1 MKKSYI
7 ILLSLLL
14 VFMMS
19 ATSMAKYEK
28 GDYKVFS
35 LGDTKELIKE
45 KVNYLVI
52 TGELVKGNGDYFTTK
67 IAGETFDG
75 YFSYYNDQLYKM
87 SFYSKEY
94 NAMRYDTYLKDLMMD
109 KIKPMFSGSY
119 GEPVNDYGYP
129 SFFNLKDGYTR
140 FISRWRDGD
149 KEIIIGVSSGDFT
162 YEGAI
167 LIVDTALEKQ
177 KEKDEEDAKKAQA
190 QQSASDF

>member
-1 MKKSYI
+1 MKKSCI

-14 VFMMS
+14 VFLVS

-35 LGDTKELIKE
+35 LGDTKETIKE
-45 KVNYLVI
+45 KASYLVI
-52 TGELVKGNGDYFTTK
+52 TGEIIKGNGDYFVTK
-67 IAGETFDG
+67 IAGETFTG
-75 YFSYYNDQLYKM
+75 HFSYYQDQLYQI
-87 SFYSKEY
+87 SFYSEGY
-94 NAMRYDTYLKDLMMD
+94 NAMRYDTYLKDLMLD
-109 KIKPMFSGSY
+109 KIKPMFSSSY

-177 KEKDEEDAKKAQA
+177 KEKDEEDAKKAQT